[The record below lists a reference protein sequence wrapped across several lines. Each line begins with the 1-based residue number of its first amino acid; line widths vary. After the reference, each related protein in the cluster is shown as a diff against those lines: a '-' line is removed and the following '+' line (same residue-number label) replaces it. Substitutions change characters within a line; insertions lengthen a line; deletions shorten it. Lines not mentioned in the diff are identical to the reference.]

1 MILSQKGNKWDLILK
16 KYMHFITFLFVVTDA
31 ITANDGIDYITN
43 AKQAF

>member
-1 MILSQKGNKWDLILK
+1 MGLNTQKVYAFHN
-16 KYMHFITFLFVVTDA
+16 FLFVVTDA